1 MMDAQLPDFISI
13 SGLLKA
19 SPKEE
24 GGERFIFMEVSNE
37 SVDASGER
45 VLAKALQD
53 SVSEYER
60 FGNVDIDHISIIG
73 AKAGIPDYL
82 LYEIGRPVQA
92 VVDGKRSFV
101 KAQIY
106 QGDTPVAR
114 HANTVWD
121 SLTKL
126 NPPGRW
132 YPSVGGTVL
141 EKSYEVDPD
150 SQARIGVVKR
160 VRWTNVALSRTPV
173 NQALPTAATLPF
185 GVFAKCW
192 MPDGGL
198 NLTKAEG
205 LVAGQQYAIA
215 DQSGGQAL
223 RTQSLDRKIQSYWQF
238 RDALSADSR
247 ERRVKADRNN
257 PNALL
262 DHATRHY
269 GLSPDTAAEHIERF
283 FGDLDRA
290 MKRHRP

>member
-1 MMDAQLPDFISI
+1 M
-13 SGLLKA
+13 
-19 SPKEE
+19 
-24 GGERFIFMEVSNE
+24 
-37 SVDASGER
+37 
-45 VLAKALQD
+45 
-53 SVSEYER
+53 
-60 FGNVDIDHISIIG
+60 
-73 AKAGIPDYL
+73 
-82 LYEIGRPVQA
+82 QA

-101 KAQIY
+101 KAQLY

-132 YPSVGGTVL
+132 YPSVGGAVL
-141 EKSYEVDPD
+141 EKAYEVDPD
-150 SQARIGVVKR
+150 TQGRIGVIKR

-192 MPDGGL
+192 LPDGGL

-205 LVAGQQYAIA
+205 LVAGQHYAIA
-215 DQSGGQAL
+215 DQTGGEAL
-223 RTQSLDRKIQSYWQF
+223 PAQSLGRKIQSYWEF
-238 RDALSADSR
+238 RDALSADIR
-247 ERRVKADRNN
+247 DRKVKADRKN

-262 DHATRHY
+262 AHCGQHY
-269 GLSPDTAAEHIERF
+269 GLSPDTAAEHLERF

-290 MKRHRP
+290 IKRHRQ